1 MTTVNR
7 RKFLVGAGAGLG
19 GALTLNLL
27 GAAAPGRAGGGFWT
41 PATARADAL
50 AGSTAGTTLEAVAA
64 PAGPHG
70 YQRLTAG
77 PGYPVIVRTELAP
90 ARAARADRRRALASL
105 VQMTDM
111 HILDAQSPV
120 RVEFVHPLI
129 GSASR
134 PQDLLTTQGLT
145 SLVGRI
151 NALTGGPH
159 SGRRFDAVVTT
170 GDNTDNHEHVELDW
184 YLTALSGGRFTPNT
198 GDPHRYEGTQ
208 DSGFDLYWNP
218 ESRHTDSFKR
228 AGFPVLDGYFDAA
241 LAPMSSPGLS
251 VPWFAVFGNHDDSV
265 IGTAPSGIPPI
276 TDLYTSNLKLGAP
289 GSAAEAERLQQALR
303 TDPAAVPG
311 LVAQMTNPARIVT
324 PDERRAPF
332 TPRQFMAAHFDPRH
346 LGPGPHGHG
355 FAADA
360 PETGIGYY
368 SFEIA
373 PGVVGISMDS
383 TNRAGFVDGSF
394 GDAQLRWIEQTLAAG
409 SSRYFDGAGR
419 EVRTGA
425 DDTLF
430 ILFSH
435 HTSDTTG
442 LLIPDP
448 ENPAEP
454 RHSGAE
460 LVALL
465 HRFPNVCAWVNGHTH
480 ANRITPHPGA
490 TARQSFWE
498 VNTASH
504 IDFPQYARV
513 IEVVDNTDGTLSLL
527 ATLIESDAP
536 YQLPYDDLSP
546 LGLASLYRELSYN
559 DVNKDPDNM
568 GGPADHN
575 VEMLLASPFA

>member
-1 MTTVNR
+1 MTKVNR
-7 RKFLVGAGAGLG
+7 RRFLTGAGAGLG
-19 GALTLNLL
+19 GALTLNVL
-27 GAAAPGRAGGGFWT
+27 GAAAPSRIGGGFWT
-41 PATARADAL
+41 PATAHADAL
-50 AGSTAGTTLEAVAA
+50 AGSTAGTTLEAVAT

-77 PGYPVIVRTELAP
+77 PAYPVVVRTELAP
-90 ARAARADRRRALASL
+90 AQAARADRRRALASL

-151 NALTGGPH
+151 NALAGGPH

-198 GDPHRYEGTQ
+198 GDLHRYEGTQ

-228 AGFPVLDGYFDAA
+228 AGFPVIDGYFDAA
-241 LAPMSSPGLS
+241 LAPMSSPGLT

-265 IGTAPSGIPPI
+265 LGTAPSGIPPI

-289 GSAAEAERLQQALR
+289 GSAEEAERLQRALR
-303 TDPAAVPG
+303 ADPAAVPG
-311 LVAQMTNPARIVT
+311 LIGQMTNPARIVT

-332 TPRQFMAAHFDPRH
+332 TPREFMAAHFDPRY

-368 SFEIA
+368 GFEIA

-383 TNRAGFVDGSF
+383 TNRGGFVDGSF
-394 GDAQLRWIEQTLAAG
+394 GDAQFRWIEQTLAAG
-409 SSRYFDGAGR
+409 SSRYFDAGGR

-430 ILFSH
+430 VLFSH

-480 ANRITPHPGA
+480 ANKVTPHPGP
-490 TARQSFWE
+490 TAQQGFWE

-513 IEVVDNTDGTLSLL
+513 IEVVDNADGTLSLL

-536 YQLPYDDLSP
+536 CQVPYDDLSP

-559 DVNKDPDNM
+559 DVNRDPDNM

-575 VEMLLASPFA
+575 VELLLASPFA